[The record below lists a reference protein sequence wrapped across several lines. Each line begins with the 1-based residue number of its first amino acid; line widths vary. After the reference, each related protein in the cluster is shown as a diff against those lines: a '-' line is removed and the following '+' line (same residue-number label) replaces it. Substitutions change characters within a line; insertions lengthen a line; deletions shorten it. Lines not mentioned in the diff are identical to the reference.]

1 MSEPLVV
8 WADRVI
14 VDVDRPVVE
23 NAAVVV
29 RDGCIEDIRV
39 GRAPGALAFPGCTLL
54 PGLID
59 CHIHLAI
66 EADANDPMHRKEPEA
81 IMMLRMAKNA
91 AINLRAGVT
100 ACRDVGTRS
109 GMAIW
114 MKEAFRKRLY
124 RGPRVYASGRPL
136 GAPEGHCNY
145 MTVDVRNAGEA
156 REAVRGE
163 IGAGADVIKLMVT
176 GGLIPPS
183 RGTQMAPDSVRA
195 AVEEAHR
202 LEIPVAA
209 HSETREGAR
218 LCAEAGVDSIEHG
231 IELEDDVLDT
241 MAARGLTFVPTL
253 TAFHQVVQFGHANRL
268 PEDTLRRASEMLEH
282 LQTSLRR
289 AIEMRV
295 PVAAG
300 TDYKHGSIAL
310 ELELMVQ
317 FGAAPK
323 DALRAATKTA
333 SRLLRVDKTLGTLE
347 QGKWADFIAVAG
359 DPLANIGAVNRVQA
373 VVLDGA
379 LVHSAQAAG

>member
-1 MSEPLVV
+1 MCGILGYLGRRSFDTESFG
-8 WADRVI
+8 
-14 VDVDRPVVE
+14 
-23 NAAVVV
+23 AA
-29 RDGCIEDIRV
+29 
-39 GRAPGALAFPGCTLL
+39 
-54 PGLID
+54 
-59 CHIHLAI
+59 
-66 EADANDPMHRKEPEA
+66 
-81 IMMLRMAKNA
+81 
-91 AINLRAGVT
+91 
-100 ACRDVGTRS
+100 
-109 GMAIW
+109 
-114 MKEAFRKRLY
+114 
-124 RGPRVYASGRPL
+124 
-136 GAPEGHCNY
+136 
-145 MTVDVRNAGEA
+145 
-156 REAVRGE
+156 
-163 IGAGADVIKLMVT
+163 
-176 GGLIPPS
+176 
-183 RGTQMAPDSVRA
+183 
-195 AVEEAHR
+195 
-202 LEIPVAA
+202 
-209 HSETREGAR
+209 
-218 LCAEAGVDSIEHG
+218 
-231 IELEDDVLDT
+231 LDT